1 MEISDWQHLSRGR
14 DRRCGDA
21 GFGVLGRVK
30 TMSGKS
36 QTDPPISTTSIHN
49 KILVDHISV

>member
-14 DRRCGDA
+14 DRRCGEA